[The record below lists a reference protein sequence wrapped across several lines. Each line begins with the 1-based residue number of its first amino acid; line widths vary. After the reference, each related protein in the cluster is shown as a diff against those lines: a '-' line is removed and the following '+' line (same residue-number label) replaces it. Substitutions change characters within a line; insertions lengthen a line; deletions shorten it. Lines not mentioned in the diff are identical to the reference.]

1 MNTKNKKYGIF
12 GGSFDPVHNGHL
24 ILCSYAM
31 EALNLDFLYIV
42 PVFNP
47 PHKDIVEAPFN
58 KRTKWLKKAFANEE
72 RVIISTFEAEK
83 GGPSYTIETV
93 RHFTKRHHTPPYLLI
108 GEDSARNIESWFKF
122 QELLKEAF
130 IVVYPRFEKN
140 GSLIKNPLLNYEN
153 RGITFLKA
161 PLIQLSSTEIR
172 QRIKSKRS
180 ILGMIPE
187 SILPEVVAFYE
198 ENV

>member
-1 MNTKNKKYGIF
+1 MNTKSKKYGIF

-31 EALNLDFLYIV
+31 EALKLDFLYVV
-42 PVFNP
+42 PAFNP
-47 PHKDIVEAPFN
+47 PHKDIVEAPFD
-58 KRTKWLKKAFANEE
+58 KRTEWLKKAFVHDK

-83 GGPSYTIETV
+83 GGLSYTIETV
-93 RHFTKRHHTPPYLLI
+93 RYFTKRHHTPPYLLI

-140 GSLIKNPLLNYEN
+140 DSLINSSLLNYEN
-153 RGITFLKA
+153 RGISFLKA
-161 PLIQLSSTEIR
+161 PLIQLSATEIR
-172 QRIKSKRS
+172 QRIKGKKS

-198 ENV
+198 KKV